1 MDGAIIGISAG
12 GTCSDGKFLVCVQ
25 RPRFRKLFLDADNR
39 VRFLVPVDPGDLL
52 SGSHGDDLRIE
63 VEILNHDLVR
73 SGTVRTLRVTKLR
86 VSRIRTVLF
95 LMISVCIGSDLLA
108 EVGVDDGERG
118 LAPDIIDAC

>member
-12 GTCSDGKFLVCVQ
+12 GARGDGKFLVCVQ

-39 VRFLVPVDPGDLL
+39 VRFLVPVYPGDLL

-73 SGTVRTLRVTKLR
+73 SGTVCC
-86 VSRIRTVLF
+86 SF
-95 LMISVCIGSDLLA
+95 LLDLA
-108 EVGVDDGERG
+108 ESKDAQGYEADSEQDSNGFVSDDICVHWLRSSS
-118 LAPDIIDAC
+118 